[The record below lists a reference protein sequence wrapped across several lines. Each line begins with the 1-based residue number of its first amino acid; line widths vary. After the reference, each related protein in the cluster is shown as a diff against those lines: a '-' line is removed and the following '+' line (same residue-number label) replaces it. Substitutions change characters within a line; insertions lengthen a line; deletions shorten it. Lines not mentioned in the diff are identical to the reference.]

1 MQEGRSSETDCT
13 GNPGPVVLAEN
24 GGSVRGSGRD
34 AGKRSAKGIGKKEL
48 EIESS
53 RAITSGRFF
62 ACVKSRVD
70 TIVREYV

>member
-1 MQEGRSSETDCT
+1 MQEGRSSETDCA
-13 GNPGPVVLAEN
+13 GNPGPVVLAED
-24 GGSVRGSGRD
+24 GGSVRGSGHD

-62 ACVKSRVD
+62 ACVQYRID
-70 TIVREYV
+70 TIVHAYV